1 MKNGF
6 KAIKVSTETI
16 VPLLLSFSYI
26 PQTVSVAIILGA
38 LKTLRLHLLTL
49 SLMTTSWFVK
59 SRNGK

>member
-6 KAIKVSTETI
+6 KAIKVSTETT